1 MQQYHRPNPRSRPTV
16 LTFKINFFYIDS
28 RLSRYNTR
36 TIRFCKKDSKLSIPI
51 YTYDAVIVGA
61 GLAGCAAA
69 RELKNAG
76 KNVAVITKLHPL
88 RSHSGAA
95 QGGINAALSSEDS
108 IELHEFDTVKGSD
121 YLADQDAVEFM
132 CQKAPETVRWAEG
145 MGATFSRRDDG
156 QIAQRPFGGQSSP
169 RACYAK
175 DRVGLTLLQTIYE
188 QAFRIGVNFLDEW
201 YAADIIYKDG
211 KVSGVIAF
219 HIRDM
224 QIAIF
229 NAKSV
234 MFATGGYARSFKI
247 NSNAHANT
255 GDGLSIVAR
264 HGLPLEDMEFV
275 QFHPSGLSGNG
286 VLISE
291 AARGEG
297 GRLFNSKGERFMEK
311 YAPNA
316 LELASRDVVSR
327 AIMNEI
333 REGRGVGPR
342 KDAVYLDVT
351 HLGKDLIM
359 ERLPELRDLAITFL
373 GLDMIKEPIL
383 ISATAHY
390 SMGGIPVDIPG
401 HVRKNNDEFVEGF
414 YAAGECS
421 CVSVHGANR
430 LGANSVLEALLFGR
444 FVGKTMVDE
453 IEDIELRPAT
463 QEDAQKAVDEIDWV
477 LTNNGKESVSI
488 LREELQECMTHNAG
502 AFRTEQS
509 LQDAIEKVNE
519 LRERY
524 KHIRIN
530 DKSKVFNTELQEALE
545 FGHMLDYSK
554 FIVESAIARKE
565 SRGAHFREDFD
576 KRNDTDFLKHTMAYM
591 DETGAISLDYMDVV
605 LGKHELKERTY

>member
-1 MQQYHRPNPRSRPTV
+1 M
-16 LTFKINFFYIDS
+16 
-28 RLSRYNTR
+28 
-36 TIRFCKKDSKLSIPI
+36 SIPV

-61 GLAGCAAA
+61 GLAGLAAA
-69 RELKNAG
+69 RELQTAG
-76 KNVAVITKLHPL
+76 KNVAVLTKLHPL

-95 QGGINAALSSEDS
+95 QGGINAALSDEDS
-108 IELHEFDTVKGSD
+108 VELHEFDTIKGSD

-132 CQKAPETVRWAEG
+132 CKNAPETIRWAEK
-145 MGATFSRRDDG
+145 MGAVFSRTEDG
-156 QIAQRPFGGQSSP
+156 KIAQRPFGGQSKP

-175 DRVGLTLLQTIYE
+175 DRTGLTLLQTIYE
-188 QAFRIGVNFLDEW
+188 QALRVGVKFWDEW
-201 YAADIIYKDG
+201 YVSDIIYKDS
-211 KVSGVIAF
+211 KVSGVVAF
-219 HIRDM
+219 NIRDM

-234 MFATGGYARSFKI
+234 MFATGGYARSYKI

-297 GRLFNSKGERFMEK
+297 GRLYNSKGERFMEK

-327 AIMNEI
+327 AILNEI

-342 KDAVYLDVT
+342 KDAVYIDLT
-351 HLGKDLIM
+351 HLGEKKIM
-359 ERLPELRDLAITFL
+359 ERLPELRDLALTFL

-390 SMGGIPVDIPG
+390 SMGGIPVDLAG
-401 HVRKNNDEFVEGF
+401 HVRKNNSEFVEGF
-414 YAAGECS
+414 YAAGECA

-444 FVGKTMVDE
+444 YVGKTMVEEIDGIELGEVSTDDAARALKE
-453 IEDIELRPAT
+453 IEF
-463 QEDAQKAVDEIDWV
+463 V
-477 LTNNGKESVSI
+477 LKNNGNESVTK
-488 LREELQECMTHNAG
+488 LRDELQTTMSDNAG
-502 AFRTEQS
+502 AFRTEET
-509 LQDAIEKVNE
+509 LLKAKEKIKE
-519 LRERY
+519 LRQRY
-524 KHIRIN
+524 KNIRIK
-530 DKSKVFNTELQEALE
+530 DKSKIFNTELQEAIE
-545 FGHMLDYSK
+545 FGHMLDYSA

-565 SRGAHFREDFD
+565 SRGAHYREDYQ
-576 KRNDTDFLKHTMAYM
+576 KRDDENFLKHTMGYM
-591 DETGAISLDYMDVV
+591 DEEGHIRLDYMQVT

>member
-1 MQQYHRPNPRSRPTV
+1 MN
-16 LTFKINFFYIDS
+16 
-28 RLSRYNTR
+28 
-36 TIRFCKKDSKLSIPI
+36 IPI

-69 RELKNAG
+69 RQLQKSG

-95 QGGINAALSSEDS
+95 QGGVNAAFSDEDS
-108 IELHEFDTVKGSD
+108 VELHEFDTVKGSD

-132 CQKAPETVRWAEG
+132 CKNAPGTIRWIER
-145 MGATFSRRDDG
+145 MGAAFSRTPDG
-156 QIAQRPFGGQSSP
+156 KIAQRPFGGQSSP

-175 DRVGLTLLQTIYE
+175 DRTGLTLLQTIYE
-188 QAFRIGVNFLDEW
+188 QAHREGVKFWDEW
-201 YAADIIYKDG
+201 YVADIIYKDN

-219 HIRDM
+219 NIRDM
-224 QIAIF
+224 QTVIF
-229 NAKSV
+229 NSKSV
-234 MFATGGYARSFKI
+234 MFATGGYARAFKI

-297 GRLFNSKGERFMEK
+297 GRLFNSEGERFMEK

-316 LELASRDVVSR
+316 MELASRDIVSR
-327 AIMNEI
+327 AIINEI

-342 KDAVYLDVT
+342 KDAVYIDLV

-359 ERLPELRDLAITFL
+359 QKLPELRDLALTFL

-390 SMGGIPVDIPG
+390 SMGGIPVDIDG
-401 HVRKNNDEFVEGF
+401 HVRKNNNEFIEGF

-444 FVGKTMVDE
+444 FVGKVMVKE
-453 IEDIELRPAT
+453 INNLKLREAT
-463 QEDAQKAVDEIDWV
+463 QEDAKTTLNEINWV
-477 LTNNGKESVSI
+477 LNNNGKESITNIRNI
-488 LREELQECMTHNAG
+488 LREGMTKNAG
-502 AFRTEQS
+502 AFRTKET
-509 LQDAIEKVNE
+509 LQAQLKILKEVRSK
-519 LRERY
+519 Y
-524 KHIRIN
+524 KNIRIK

-545 FGHMLDYSK
+545 FGHMLDYST
-554 FIVESAIARKE
+554 FIVKSALERKE
-565 SRGAHFREDFD
+565 SRGAHFREDY
-576 KRNDTDFLKHTMAYM
+576 DTRDDENFLKHTMAY
-591 DETGAISLDYMDVV
+591 LDKKGDVSVNYMDVV
-605 LGKHELKERTY
+605 LGKHELQERKY

>member
-1 MQQYHRPNPRSRPTV
+1 M
-16 LTFKINFFYIDS
+16 
-28 RLSRYNTR
+28 
-36 TIRFCKKDSKLSIPI
+36 SIPI
-51 YTYDAVIVGA
+51 YTYDAIIVGA
-61 GLAGCAAA
+61 GLAGNAAA
-69 RELKNAG
+69 RELQTAG
-76 KNVAVITKLHPL
+76 KKVAVITKLHPL

-95 QGGINAALSSEDS
+95 QGGINAAFSDEDS
-108 IELHEFDTVKGSD
+108 VELHEFDTVKGSD

-132 CQKAPETVRWAEG
+132 CKNAPETIRWSER
-145 MGATFSRRDDG
+145 MGAVFSRTPDG
-156 QIAQRPFGGQSSP
+156 KIAQRPFGGQSSP
-169 RACYAK
+169 RACFAK
-175 DRVGLTLLQTIYE
+175 DRTGLTLLQTIYE
-188 QAFRIGVNFLDEW
+188 QAHRVGVKFWDEW

-219 HIRDM
+219 NIRDM
-224 QIAIF
+224 QMAIF

-234 MFATGGYARSFKI
+234 MFATGGYARAFKI
-247 NSNAHANT
+247 SSNAHANT

-297 GRLFNSKGERFMEK
+297 GRLFNSKGDRFMEK

-316 LELASRDVVSR
+316 LELASRDVVAR
-327 AIMNEI
+327 AILNEI

-342 KDAVYLDVT
+342 KDAVYIDVT

-359 ERLPELRDLAITFL
+359 TKLPELRELAITFL

-390 SMGGIPVDIPG
+390 SMGGIPVNIAG
-401 HVRKNNDEFVEGF
+401 NVRKNNEEFVEGF

-444 FVGKTMVDE
+444 FVGKTMVKEIDE
-453 IEDIELRPAT
+453 IELRVAT
-463 QEDAQKAVDEIDWV
+463 EADAQTALKEVEWF
-477 LTNNGKESVSI
+477 LTNNGNESVPV
-488 LREELQECMTHNAG
+488 LREELQQCMTANAG
-502 AFRTEQS
+502 AFRTKET
-509 LQDAIEKVNE
+509 LQIAIDTIKE
-519 LRERY
+519 LRKRFQN
-524 KHIRIN
+524 IRIK

-545 FGHMLDYSK
+545 FGHMLDYSL
-554 FIVESAIARKE
+554 FIVESAIARNE
-565 SRGAHFREDFD
+565 SRGAHYREDFD
-576 KRNDTDFLKHTMAYM
+576 TRDDENFLKHTMAYM
-591 DETGAISLDYMDVV
+591 DENGDISLDYMDVV
-605 LGKHELKERTY
+605 LGKHELKARTY

>member
-1 MQQYHRPNPRSRPTV
+1 M
-16 LTFKINFFYIDS
+16 
-28 RLSRYNTR
+28 
-36 TIRFCKKDSKLSIPI
+36 SIPI

-61 GLAGCAAA
+61 GLAGLAAA
-69 RELKNAG
+69 RELQSAG
-76 KNVAVITKLHPL
+76 KNVAVLTKLHPL

-95 QGGINAALSSEDS
+95 QGGVNAALSDEDS
-108 IELHEFDTVKGSD
+108 VELHEFDTVKGSD

-132 CQKAPETVRWAEG
+132 CEHAPETIRWAEK
-145 MGATFSRRDDG
+145 MGAAFSRTPEG
-156 QIAQRPFGGQSSP
+156 KIAQRPFGGQSSP
-169 RACYAK
+169 RACFAK
-175 DRVGLTLLQTIYE
+175 DRTGLTLLQTMYE
-188 QAFRIGVNFLDEW
+188 QALRVGVKFWDEW
-201 YAADIIYKDG
+201 YVNDIIYKDG
-211 KVSGVIAF
+211 KVSGVVAF
-219 HIRDM
+219 NIRDM
-224 QIAIF
+224 QMAIF

-234 MFATGGYARSFKI
+234 MFATGGYARSYKI

-255 GDGLSIVAR
+255 GDGLSVVAR

-327 AIMNEI
+327 AILHEI

-342 KDAVYLDVT
+342 KDAVYLDLT
-351 HLGKDLIM
+351 HLGKEKIM
-359 ERLPELRDLAITFL
+359 QRLPELRDLALTFL

-390 SMGGIPVDIPG
+390 SMGGIPVNLAG
-401 HVRKNNDEFVEGF
+401 NVRKNNKDFVEGF

-430 LGANSVLEALLFGR
+430 LGANSLLEALLFGR
-444 FVGKTMVDE
+444 YVGKTMVNEVDG
-453 IEDIELRPAT
+453 IELRPAT
-463 QEDAQKAVDEIDWV
+463 EEDAANAIKEIEFV
-477 LTNNGKESVSI
+477 LKNNGTESI
-488 LREELQECMTHNAG
+488 TTLRDELQTAMSDNAG
-502 AFRTEQS
+502 AFRTEES
-509 LQDAIEKVNE
+509 LQEALKKINE

-524 KHIRIN
+524 KNIRIK
-530 DKSKVFNTELQEALE
+530 DKSKIFNTELQEAIE

-565 SRGAHFREDFD
+565 SRGAHYREDFKTRD
-576 KRNDTDFLKHTMAYM
+576 DENFHKHTMAYM
-591 DETGAISLDYMDVV
+591 DKEGNIKLDYMPVGH
-605 LGKHELKERTY
+605 GKHELKERTY

>member
-1 MQQYHRPNPRSRPTV
+1 M
-16 LTFKINFFYIDS
+16 
-28 RLSRYNTR
+28 
-36 TIRFCKKDSKLSIPI
+36 SIPI
-51 YTYDAVIVGA
+51 YTYDAIVVGA

-69 RELKNAG
+69 RELQNAG
-76 KNVAVITKLHPL
+76 KKVAVITKLHPL

-95 QGGINAALSSEDS
+95 QGGVNAAFSDEDS
-108 IELHEFDTVKGSD
+108 VELHEFDTVKGSD

-132 CQKAPETVRWAEG
+132 CQKAPETIRWAER
-145 MGATFSRRDDG
+145 MGAAFSRTPDG
-156 QIAQRPFGGQSSP
+156 KIAQRPFGGQSSP

-175 DRVGLTLLQTIYE
+175 DRTGLTLLQTIYE
-188 QAFRIGVNFLDEW
+188 QAHRAGVQFWDEW
-201 YAADIIYKDG
+201 YAADLIYKDG
-211 KVSGVIAF
+211 KVSGIVAF
-219 HIRDM
+219 NIRDM
-224 QIAIF
+224 QTVIF

-297 GRLFNSKGERFMEK
+297 GRLFNSEGERFMEK

-316 LELASRDVVSR
+316 MELASRDVVSR
-327 AIMNEI
+327 AIINEI

-342 KDAVYLDVT
+342 KDAVYIDVT

-390 SMGGIPVDIPG
+390 SMGGIPVDVPG

-444 FVGKTMVDE
+444 FVGKTMVSE
-453 IEDIELRPAT
+453 IDDIVLREAT
-463 QEDAQKAVDEIDWV
+463 QEDAKTALEEINWV
-477 LTNNGKESVSI
+477 LNNNGDETVPG
-488 LREELQECMTHNAG
+488 LREELQDCMTHNAG
-502 AFRTEQS
+502 AFRTKKTLEV
-509 LQDAIEKVNE
+509 AIKKVHE
-519 LRERY
+519 LRKRY
-524 KHIRIN
+524 KNVRIK
-530 DKSKVFNTELQEALE
+530 DKSKVFNTELQEAIE
-545 FGHMLDYSK
+545 FSHMLDYSL
-554 FIVESAIARKE
+554 FIVESAIARNE
-565 SRGAHFREDFD
+565 SRGAHFREDFNTRDD
-576 KRNDTDFLKHTMAYM
+576 KNFLKHTMAYM
-591 DETGAISLDYMDVV
+591 DEKGEISLDYMDVV
-605 LGKHELKERTY
+605 LGKHELKARNY

>member
-1 MQQYHRPNPRSRPTV
+1 M
-16 LTFKINFFYIDS
+16 
-28 RLSRYNTR
+28 
-36 TIRFCKKDSKLSIPI
+36 SIPI
-51 YTYDAVIVGA
+51 YTYDAIVVGA

-69 RELKNAG
+69 RELQNAG
-76 KNVAVITKLHPL
+76 KKVAVITKLHPL

-95 QGGINAALSSEDS
+95 QGGVNAAFSDEDS
-108 IELHEFDTVKGSD
+108 VELHEFDTVKGSD

-132 CQKAPETVRWAEG
+132 CQKAPETIRWAER
-145 MGATFSRRDDG
+145 MGAAFSRTPDG
-156 QIAQRPFGGQSSP
+156 KIAQRPFGGQSSP

-175 DRVGLTLLQTIYE
+175 DRTGLTLLQTIYE
-188 QAFRIGVNFLDEW
+188 QAHRAGVQFWDEW
-201 YAADIIYKDG
+201 YAADLIYKDG
-211 KVSGVIAF
+211 KVSGIVAF
-219 HIRDM
+219 NIRDM
-224 QIAIF
+224 QTVIF

-297 GRLFNSKGERFMEK
+297 GRLFNSEGERFMEK

-316 LELASRDVVSR
+316 MELASRDVVSR
-327 AIMNEI
+327 AIINEI

-342 KDAVYLDVT
+342 KDAVYIDVT

-390 SMGGIPVDIPG
+390 SMGGIPVDVPG

-444 FVGKTMVDE
+444 FVGKTMVSE
-453 IEDIELRPAT
+453 IDNITLREAT
-463 QEDAQKAVDEIDWV
+463 EEDAKTALEEINWV
-477 LTNNGKESVSI
+477 LNNNGDETVPG
-488 LREELQECMTHNAG
+488 LREELQDCMTHNAG
-502 AFRTEQS
+502 AFRTKKTLEV
-509 LQDAIEKVNE
+509 AIKKVHE
-519 LRERY
+519 LRKRY
-524 KHIRIN
+524 KNIRIK
-530 DKSKVFNTELQEALE
+530 DKSKVFNTELQEAIE
-545 FGHMLDYSK
+545 FGHMLDYSL
-554 FIVESAIARKE
+554 FIVESAIARNE

-576 KRNDTDFLKHTMAYM
+576 TRDDKNFLKHTMAYM
-591 DETGAISLDYMDVV
+591 DEKGEISLDYMDVI
-605 LGKHELKERTY
+605 LGKHELKARNY

>member
-1 MQQYHRPNPRSRPTV
+1 M
-16 LTFKINFFYIDS
+16 
-28 RLSRYNTR
+28 
-36 TIRFCKKDSKLSIPI
+36 SIPI
-51 YTYDAVIVGA
+51 YTYDAVVVGA

-69 RELKNAG
+69 RELQNAG
-76 KNVAVITKLHPL
+76 KKVAVITKLHPL

-95 QGGINAALSSEDS
+95 QGGVNAAFSDEDS
-108 IELHEFDTVKGSD
+108 VELHEFDTVKGAD

-132 CQKAPETVRWAEG
+132 CQKAPETIRWAER
-145 MGATFSRRDDG
+145 MGAAFSRTPDG
-156 QIAQRPFGGQSSP
+156 KIAQRPFGGQSSP

-175 DRVGLTLLQTIYE
+175 DRTGLTLLQTIYE
-188 QAFRIGVNFLDEW
+188 QAHRAGVQFWDEW
-201 YAADIIYKDG
+201 YAADLIYKDG
-211 KVSGVIAF
+211 KVSGVVAF
-219 HIRDM
+219 NIRDM
-224 QIAIF
+224 QTAIF

-234 MFATGGYARSFKI
+234 MFATGGYARSYKI

-297 GRLFNSKGERFMEK
+297 GKLINSEGERFMEK

-316 LELASRDVVSR
+316 MELASRDVVSR
-327 AIMNEI
+327 AILNEI

-342 KDAVYLDVT
+342 KDAVYIDLT
-351 HLGKDLIM
+351 HLGKEKIM

-401 HVRKNNDEFVEGF
+401 HVRKNNDELVEGF

-444 FVGKTMVDE
+444 FVGKTMVSE
-453 IEDIELRPAT
+453 IDDIPLREAT
-463 QEDAQKAVDEIDWV
+463 EEDAKTAVDEINWI
-477 LTNNGKESVSI
+477 LTNNGDETVTN
-488 LREELQECMTHNAG
+488 LREELQDTMTHNAG
-502 AFRTEQS
+502 AFRTKKT
-509 LQDAIEKVNE
+509 LQVAIKKVHE
-519 LRERY
+519 LRKRY
-524 KHIRIN
+524 KNIRIK
-530 DKSKVFNTELQEALE
+530 DKSKVFNTELQEAIE
-545 FGHMLDYSK
+545 FGHMLDYSL
-554 FIVESAIARKE
+554 FIVESAIAREE
-565 SRGAHFREDFD
+565 SRGAHYREDFESRD
-576 KRNDTDFLKHTMAYM
+576 DENFLKHTMAYM
-591 DETGAISLDYMDVV
+591 DEKGEISLDYMDVV
-605 LGKHELKERTY
+605 LGKHELKARTY

>member
-1 MQQYHRPNPRSRPTV
+1 M
-16 LTFKINFFYIDS
+16 
-28 RLSRYNTR
+28 
-36 TIRFCKKDSKLSIPI
+36 SIPI
-51 YTYDAVIVGA
+51 YTYDAIVVGA
-61 GLAGCAAA
+61 GLAGSAAA
-69 RELKNAG
+69 RELQNAG
-76 KNVAVITKLHPL
+76 KKVAVITKLHPL

-95 QGGINAALSSEDS
+95 QGGINAAFSDEDS

-132 CQKAPETVRWAEG
+132 CKNAPETIRWAER
-145 MGATFSRRDDG
+145 MCAAFSRTPDG
-156 QIAQRPFGGQSSP
+156 KIAQRPFGGQSSP
-169 RACYAK
+169 RACFAK
-175 DRVGLTLLQTIYE
+175 DRTGLTLLQTIYE
-188 QAFRIGVNFLDEW
+188 QAHRSGVKFWDEW

-211 KVSGVIAF
+211 KVSGVVAF
-219 HIRDM
+219 NIRDM
-224 QIAIF
+224 QVVIF

-234 MFATGGYARSFKI
+234 MFATGGYARAFKI

-297 GRLFNSKGERFMEK
+297 GKLFNSEGERFMER

-316 LELASRDVVSR
+316 LELASRDVVAR
-327 AIMNEI
+327 AILNEI

-342 KDAVYLDVT
+342 KDAVYIDVT

-359 ERLPELRDLAITFL
+359 AKLPELRELAITFL

-390 SMGGIPVDIPG
+390 SMGGIPVNIAG
-401 HVRKNNDEFVEGF
+401 NVRKNNEEFVEGF

-430 LGANSVLEALLFGR
+430 LGANSVIEALLFGR
-444 FVGKTMVDE
+444 FVGKTMVKEVDE
-453 IEDIELRPAT
+453 IELRVAT
-463 QEDAQKAVDEIDWV
+463 EEDAKTALEEINWF
-477 LTNNGKESVSI
+477 LTNNGNETI
-488 LREELQECMTHNAG
+488 PTLREELQQSMTANAG
-502 AFRTEQS
+502 AFRTKET
-509 LQDAIEKVNE
+509 LEEADTKIKE
-519 LRERY
+519 LRQRF
-524 KHIRIN
+524 KNIRIK
-530 DKSKVFNTELQEALE
+530 DKSSVFNTELQEAME
-545 FGHMLDYSK
+545 FGHMLDYSM
-554 FIVESAIARKE
+554 FIVESAIARNE

-576 KRNDTDFLKHTMAYM
+576 TRDDENFLKHTMAYM
-591 DETGAISLDYMDVV
+591 DENGEISLEYMDVV
-605 LGKHELKERTY
+605 LGKHELKARTY

>member
-1 MQQYHRPNPRSRPTV
+1 M
-16 LTFKINFFYIDS
+16 
-28 RLSRYNTR
+28 
-36 TIRFCKKDSKLSIPI
+36 SIPI
-51 YTYDAVIVGA
+51 YTYDAIVVGA

-69 RELKNAG
+69 RELQSAG
-76 KNVAVITKLHPL
+76 KKVAVITKLHPL

-95 QGGINAALSSEDS
+95 QGGVNAAFSDEDS

-132 CQKAPETVRWAEG
+132 CKNAPETIRWAER
-145 MGATFSRRDDG
+145 MGAAFSRTPDG
-156 QIAQRPFGGQSSP
+156 KIAQRPFGGQSSP

-175 DRVGLTLLQTIYE
+175 DRTGLTLLQTIYE
-188 QAFRIGVNFLDEW
+188 QAHRSGVKFWDEW

-211 KVSGVIAF
+211 KVSGVVAF
-219 HIRDM
+219 NIRDM
-224 QIAIF
+224 QMAIF

-234 MFATGGYARSFKI
+234 MFATGGYARSYKI

-297 GRLFNSKGERFMEK
+297 GRLFNSEGERFMEK

-316 LELASRDVVSR
+316 MELASRDVVSR
-327 AIMNEI
+327 AILNEI

-342 KDAVYLDVT
+342 KDAVYIDVT

-390 SMGGIPVDIPG
+390 SMGGIPVNIAG
-401 HVRKNNDEFVEGF
+401 NVRKNNDELVEGF

-444 FVGKTMVDE
+444 YVGKTMVNEVDNIKLRKATEDDARAALDE
-453 IEDIELRPAT
+453 LNTILESNG
-463 QEDAQKAVDEIDWV
+463 DETIP
-477 LTNNGKESVSI
+477 N
-488 LREELQECMTHNAG
+488 LREELQNTMTDNAG
-502 AFRTEQS
+502 AFRTKET
-509 LQDAIEKVNE
+509 LEIAIAKIKE
-519 LRERY
+519 LRGRF
-524 KHIRIN
+524 KNIRIK
-530 DKSKVFNTELQEALE
+530 DKSKVFNTELQEAIE
-545 FGHMLDYSK
+545 FGHMLDYSA
-554 FIVESAIARKE
+554 FIVESAVARNE
-565 SRGAHFREDFD
+565 SRGAHYREDFD
-576 KRNDTDFLKHTMAYM
+576 TRNDEEFLKHTMGYM
-591 DETGAISLDYMDVV
+591 NEDGEITLDYMDVV
-605 LGKHELKERTY
+605 LGKHELKARTY

>member
-1 MQQYHRPNPRSRPTV
+1 M
-16 LTFKINFFYIDS
+16 
-28 RLSRYNTR
+28 
-36 TIRFCKKDSKLSIPI
+36 SIPI
-51 YTYDAVIVGA
+51 YTYDAIVVGA

-69 RELKNAG
+69 RELQNAG
-76 KNVAVITKLHPL
+76 KKVAVITKLHPL

-95 QGGINAALSSEDS
+95 QGGVNAAFSNEDS
-108 IELHEFDTVKGSD
+108 VELHEFDTVKGSD
-121 YLADQDAVEFM
+121 YLADQDAVAFM
-132 CQKAPETVRWAEG
+132 CEKAPETIRWAES
-145 MGATFSRRDDG
+145 MGAAFSRNEDG
-156 QIAQRPFGGQSSP
+156 TIAQRPFGGQSSP
-169 RACYAK
+169 RACFAK
-175 DRVGLTLLQTIYE
+175 DRTGLTLLQTIYE
-188 QAFRIGVNFLDEW
+188 QAHRCGVKFWDEW
-201 YAADIIYKDG
+201 YASDIIYKDG

-219 HIRDM
+219 NIRDM
-224 QIAIF
+224 QMAIF

-234 MFATGGYARSFKI
+234 MFATGGYARSYKI

-316 LELASRDVVSR
+316 MELASRDVVSR
-327 AIMNEI
+327 AILNEI

-342 KDAVYLDVT
+342 KDAVYIDVT

-359 ERLPELRDLAITFL
+359 SKLPELRDLAMTFL

-390 SMGGIPVDIPG
+390 SMGGIPVNIAG
-401 HVRKNNDEFVEGF
+401 NVRKNNNEYVEGF

-430 LGANSVLEALLFGR
+430 LGANSVLEALLFGK

-453 IEDIELRPAT
+453 IDNIELRVAT
-463 QEDAQKAVDEIDWV
+463 QEDAQTAIDEIDFF
-477 LTNNGKESVSI
+477 LNNNGDETVTG
-488 LREELQECMTHNAG
+488 LREELQQCMTANAG
-502 AFRTEQS
+502 AFRTGET
-509 LQDAIEKVNE
+509 LELAIKTIKE
-519 LRERY
+519 LRQRF
-524 KHIRIN
+524 KNVRIK
-530 DKSKVFNTELQEALE
+530 DKSKIFNTDLQEAIEL
-545 FGHMLDYSK
+545 GHMLDFSS
-554 FIVESAIARKE
+554 FIVESALPRKE
-565 SRGAHFREDFD
+565 SRGAHYREDYESRD
-576 KRNDTDFLKHTMAYM
+576 DENFLKHTMAYM
-591 DETGAISLDYMDVV
+591 DKDGDISLDYMDVV
-605 LGKHELKERTY
+605 LGRHELKARNY

>member
-1 MQQYHRPNPRSRPTV
+1 M
-16 LTFKINFFYIDS
+16 
-28 RLSRYNTR
+28 
-36 TIRFCKKDSKLSIPI
+36 SIPI
-51 YTYDAVIVGA
+51 YTYDAIVVGA

-69 RELKNAG
+69 RELQNAG
-76 KNVAVITKLHPL
+76 KKVAVITKLHPL

-95 QGGINAALSSEDS
+95 QGGVNAAFSDEDS

-132 CQKAPETVRWAEG
+132 CKNAPETIRWAER
-145 MGATFSRRDDG
+145 MGAAFSRTPDG
-156 QIAQRPFGGQSSP
+156 KIAQRPFGGQSSP

-175 DRVGLTLLQTIYE
+175 DRTGLTLLQTIYE
-188 QAFRIGVNFLDEW
+188 QAHRSGVKFWDEW
-201 YAADIIYKDG
+201 YAADIIYRDG

-219 HIRDM
+219 NIRDM
-224 QIAIF
+224 KMAIF

-234 MFATGGYARSFKI
+234 MFATGGYARSYKI

-316 LELASRDVVSR
+316 MELASRDVVSR
-327 AIMNEI
+327 AILNEI

-342 KDAVYLDVT
+342 KDAVFIDVT
-351 HLGKDLIM
+351 HLGKELIM

-390 SMGGIPVDIPG
+390 SMGGIPVNIAG
-401 HVRKNNDEFVEGF
+401 NVRKNNNTLVEGF

-444 FVGKTMVDE
+444 YVGKTMVDE
-453 IEDIELRPAT
+453 VDAIELRVAT
-463 QEDAQKAVDEIDWV
+463 QEDAQTAVDEINNI
-477 LTNNGKESVSI
+477 LSNNGTETVPK
-488 LREELQECMTHNAG
+488 LREELQDTMTANAG
-502 AFRTEQS
+502 AFRTKET
-509 LQDAIEKVNE
+509 LEIVIAKVKE
-519 LRERY
+519 LRQRY
-524 KHIRIN
+524 KNIRIK
-530 DKSKVFNTELQEALE
+530 DKSKLFNTELQEAIE
-545 FGHMLDYSK
+545 FGHMLDYSA
-554 FIVESAIARKE
+554 FIVESAIARNE

-576 KRNDTDFLKHTMAYM
+576 TRNDEEFLKHTMGYM
-591 DETGAISLDYMDVV
+591 NKDGEISLEYMDVV
-605 LGKHELKERTY
+605 LGKHELRARTY